1 MSLLE
6 AFLLGTLQALTE
18 FLPVSSSGHLRLAHA
33 FFGETAPEDLLFDLV
48 LHLGTLAAVAVVF
61 GKDIVGFVRSAGSGL
76 RDMGRKGPRAALEGS
91 EGLRMAV
98 LIVLASVPTAIIG
111 MLLKKPLESQ
121 AIGVVGVSLL
131 LIANGAALWS
141 SRSVPATQAE
151 PKPHPLSVSGIT
163 PAKALLIGIA
173 QGIAV
178 LPGISRSGSTIV
190 AALWLGAQRE
200 RAAQFSFL
208 LAIPAILGAF
218 VLQLGSHD
226 EAAGQDSTSTAHLVG
241 FAISAGLGVVALKL
255 LLKLLRSARF
265 HQFAWYCWGL
275 GALALAAYALR

>member
-1 MSLLE
+1 MSLVE
-6 AFLLGTLQALTE
+6 ALLLGTLQALTE

-33 FFGETAPEDLLFDLV
+33 FLGQAAPDDLLFDLV

-61 GKDIVGFVRSAGSGL
+61 GRDILGFAKSAGVGL
-76 RDMGRKGPRAALEGS
+76 MRAARLGPAAAIRES
-91 EGLRMAV
+91 EGLRMTL
-98 LIVLASVPTAIIG
+98 LIVLASIPTAIIG
-111 MLLKKPLESQ
+111 ILLKKPLESQ
-121 AIGVVGVSLL
+121 AIGVVGVALL
-131 LIANGAALWS
+131 LVANGAALWS
-141 SRSVPATQAE
+141 SRFVPPTKASTE
-151 PKPHPLSVSGIT
+151 SPWGVSGIT
-163 PAKALLIGIA
+163 PGKALLIGVA

-218 VLQLGSHD
+218 VLQAGSYSSLAENDAQLTAYLLGG
-226 EAAGQDSTSTAHLVG
+226 AV
-241 FAISAGLGVVALKL
+241 SAGLGIAALRL

-265 HQFAWYCWGL
+265 HHFAWYCWGL
-275 GALALAAYALR
+275 AALALVARSLLD